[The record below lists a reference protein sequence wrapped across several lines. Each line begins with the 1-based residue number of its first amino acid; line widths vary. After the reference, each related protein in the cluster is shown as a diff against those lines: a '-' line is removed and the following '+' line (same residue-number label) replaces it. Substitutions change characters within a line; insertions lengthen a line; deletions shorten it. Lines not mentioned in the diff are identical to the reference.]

1 MAARCVCRVR
11 RVLLARKPRSLEDA
25 AGGGG
30 VLVAAA
36 ACPPQLHTTPPQPH
50 RTPYSPAWHAEQ
62 TGPVWPGQSGRPT
75 NDEPVEPWG
84 GPVVRCLGRHGRVS
98 SSRSGRRRGVAGG
111 EHVRSVRR
119 HHVRRAP
126 PCPRPGA
133 GRSGA
138 AAPWPRLWMAISSLQ
153 GGRWPV
159 ALAPRP
165 RMADCD
171 TSLWLVTTDEA
182 VAVWR
187 VAEALLIVAG
197 AGHGV

>member
-36 ACPPQLHTTPPQPH
+36 ACPPQLHTTPRQPH
-50 RTPYSPAWHAEQ
+50 TTPYSPAWHAEQ

-133 GRSGA
+133 GRRSGGTLA
-138 AAPWPRLWMAISSLQ
+138 EALDGDIEPA
-153 GGRWPV
+153 GWPV
-159 ALAPRP
+159 AGGFGPAASDGRLRHLSLAG
-165 RMADCD
+165 DN
-171 TSLWLVTTDEA
+171 
-182 VAVWR
+182 
-187 VAEALLIVAG
+187 G
-197 AGHGV
+197 